1 MWKPGTSKPE
11 VDNAITPNKGNSNGE
26 MSLEESSPKPSSL
39 SKKKLSGATMNMRF
53 MKRKEETSNYDRKR
67 KAAIS
72 SSSKSASVVPIQDDH
87 MERENNQTG
96 NKETYSKATMIDMYG
111 MNASLIGR
119 RSFGGFNPSMEE
131 AWKNSKASAEN
142 RDIDPKKKISDEE
155 LLLRYKEI
163 GRQRSQSRPI
173 GNFNNKSKRQKQR

>member
-26 MSLEESSPKPSSL
+26 MSLEESSPKPSSV

-72 SSSKSASVVPIQDDH
+72 SSKSASVVPIQDDH

-96 NKETYSKATMIDMYG
+96 NEETYAQATMIDMYG

-173 GNFNNKSKRQKQR
+173 GNFNNKFKRQKQR